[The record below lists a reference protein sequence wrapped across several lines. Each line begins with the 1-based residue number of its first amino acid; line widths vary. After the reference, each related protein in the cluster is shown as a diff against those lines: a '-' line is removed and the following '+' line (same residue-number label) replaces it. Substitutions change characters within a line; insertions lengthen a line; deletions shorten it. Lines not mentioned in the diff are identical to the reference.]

1 MVNQHFLNHL
11 LAGAGWWEGGS
22 NSSTPEYSHAGPRDL
37 PRRMPR
43 KRVRF
48 AEAVQFAPPVQE
60 DTEEED
66 EGNLTLEE
74 DEGNLTQEDDE
85 ETAAVEKEATTSVV
99 EDKETAFTEEMRDT
113 EDVTEEE
120 SNPAATTEE
129 IEGSAKAVAM
139 EVEVEK
145 KDNP

>member
-11 LAGAGWWEGGS
+11 LAGAGWWEGWS
-22 NSSTPEYSHAGPRDL
+22 NNSTSEYFHAGPRDL

-60 DTEEED
+60 DTEEEYED
-66 EGNLTLEE
+66 NLTLEE
-74 DEGNLTQEDDE
+74 HEGNLTQEDDE
-85 ETAAVEKEATTSVV
+85 DTAAVEEATTSVV
-99 EDKETAFTEEMRDT
+99 EDKETASTEEMMDT